1 MNNLYFEDRFGELR
15 LVQSNVK
22 TDEIYKVI
30 SNYVKQLNPDFK
42 IYYTRSWV
50 NEDKSIIYDVGSHS
64 EFFILK
70 IEE

>member
-1 MNNLYFEDRFGELR
+1 MNNLYFENRLGELR
-15 LVQSNVK
+15 LVKSNVK

-30 SNYVKQLNPDFK
+30 SNYVKQLNPNFK

-50 NEDKSIIYDVGSHS
+50 SEEDKTIVYDVGSHS

-70 IEE
+70 TE